1 MKPAIDETH
10 DVVRRSFPFGI
21 FSTKMA
27 FAGNGREI

>member
-21 FSTKMA
+21 FSTKTE